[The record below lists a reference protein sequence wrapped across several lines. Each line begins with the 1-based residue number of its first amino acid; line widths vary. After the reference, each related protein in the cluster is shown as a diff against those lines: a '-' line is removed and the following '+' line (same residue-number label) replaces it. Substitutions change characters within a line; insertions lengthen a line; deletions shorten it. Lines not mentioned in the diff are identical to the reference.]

1 MHAPAGQGLRDG
13 PNESET
19 ESPARC
25 GSCDFAQ
32 DDKGTQLP
40 FASGVSD
47 RY

>member
-1 MHAPAGQGLRDG
+1 MHVPAGQGLRDS

-19 ESPARC
+19 ESPARR
-25 GSCDFAQ
+25 GSDFAQ